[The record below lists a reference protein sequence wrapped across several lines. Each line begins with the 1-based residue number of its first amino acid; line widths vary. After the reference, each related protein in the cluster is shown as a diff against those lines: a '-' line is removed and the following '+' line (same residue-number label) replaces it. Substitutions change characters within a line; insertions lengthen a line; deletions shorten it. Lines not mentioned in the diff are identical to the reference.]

1 MADSFE
7 KTSVGWGIQQLQ
19 QRFAEWLEGA
29 FAKNSSDVPN
39 LEWLVPMIKTS
50 FWLLLGAFGLWLLW
64 QIALVLQ
71 PALQERR
78 RTPISGT
85 ATGEELLPTYSAAEY
100 LKQAQ
105 AFQKQGNYR
114 EAARALYLAMLQT
127 LDDKQ
132 VVLEQLSR
140 TDGEYRQLI
149 QPLSQAPACQLLI
162 DTHEQILFDETQTT
176 AQTVEQLQQAYQE
189 IAKP

>member
-7 KTSVGWGIQQLQ
+7 RTSVGWGIQQLQ
-19 QRFAEWLEGA
+19 QRFVEWLEVS
-29 FAKNSSDVPN
+29 FAKNPGDVPN
-39 LEWLVPMIKTS
+39 LEGLVPLIRTS
-50 FWLLLGAFGLWLLW
+50 FWLVLGAFGLWLLW

-78 RTPISGT
+78 RIPMSGT
-85 ATGEELLPTYSAAEY
+85 APGEASLTTYSSAEY
-100 LKQAQ
+100 LKQAR
-105 AFQKQGNYR
+105 AFQKQGKYR
-114 EAARALYLAMLQT
+114 EAARALYLATLQT

-132 VVLEQLSR
+132 VVFEQPSR

-149 QPLSQAPACQLLI
+149 QPLAQAPACQLLI
-162 DTHEQILFDETQTT
+162 DTHEQMLFGETQTT

-189 IAKP
+189 IVKP

>member
-1 MADSFE
+1 MADSFD
-7 KTSVGWGIQQLQ
+7 KTSVGWAIQQLQ
-19 QRFAEWLEGA
+19 QRLAEWLEGA
-29 FAKNSSDVPN
+29 FAKNPVDVPN
-39 LEWLVPMIKTS
+39 LEWLAPIILIL

-78 RTPISGT
+78 RTPLTGTTTDEESIS
-85 ATGEELLPTYSAAEY
+85 TYSAAAY

-105 AFQKQGNYR
+105 AFQKQGKYR

-127 LDDKQ
+127 LNDKQ

-149 QPLSQAPACQLLI
+149 QPLSQAPAYQLLI